1 MRAMLWI
8 AVSGVLLG
16 SGSAYASDAS
26 PTRSDDTARR
36 GYDDVSYGDIP
47 QATFGAAAAT
57 AADAV
62 ADGHDDVSYG
72 AAPRVSFALDFPA
85 ADETVAL
92 GHDDVTYPTAEPRR
106 TSEAAVATSGD
117 EARTSGES
125 RVAASDITT
134 TLVKTN
140 PASGWASRYPTWR
153 ASLSGIQV
161 SSASRNAMNSP
172 RASATPRF
180 RATATPRC
188 G

>member
-1 MRAMLWI
+1 MNLQISHADPARSMP
-8 AVSGVLLG
+8 GCG
-16 SGSAYASDAS
+16 RAS
-26 PTRSDDTARR
+26 PTRSDR

-125 RVAASDITT
+125 RVAASD
-134 TLVKTN
+134 
-140 PASGWASRYPTWR
+140 GSRR
-153 ASLSGIQV
+153 
-161 SSASRNAMNSP
+161 
-172 RASATPRF
+172 
-180 RATATPRC
+180 
-188 G
+188 